1 MSRSFFPL
9 LCAVLLLLPGCR
21 KPDVVAAETVVE
33 ITTTEFV
40 PNTDIEAVRKTAQVL
55 IGFQQTSPIIENALM
70 GMKIGETKTVRL
82 KAADGPYG
90 EYNPYAVQEIPKSM
104 VPEGQQI
111 KVGAAFSAN
120 TPALAVPV
128 SARIVEVKDKS
139 IIVDFNH
146 PFAGKDLSI
155 AIEVLKIRAATRQEL
170 DRVLSTGQELSAP

>member
-1 MSRSFFPL
+1 MRRIFLPFIG
-9 LCAVLLLLPGCR
+9 AALLLLPGCS
-21 KPDVVAAETVVE
+21 KPDVVAAKTVVE
-33 ITTTEFV
+33 LTMTEFV
-40 PNTDIEAVRKTAQVL
+40 PDSDLEAVRRTTQVL
-55 IGFQQTSPIIENALM
+55 IGFQQTSPVIENALM
-70 GMKIGETKTVRL
+70 GMKAGDRKTVELR
-82 KAADGPYG
+82 AADGPYG

-104 VPEGQQI
+104 VPKGQQI

-155 AIEVLKIRAATRQEL
+155 AIEVLKIRGATRQEL
-170 DRVLSTGQELSAP
+170 DRVLSTGQELSTP

>member
-1 MSRSFFPL
+1 MIS
-9 LCAVLLLLPGCR
+9 AALLLLPGCR
-21 KPDVVAAETVVE
+21 KPTVVIAKTVVE
-33 ITTTEFV
+33 LTVTEFV
-40 PNTDIEAVRKTAQVL
+40 PNSDLEAVRKTSQVL
-55 IGFQQTSPIIENALM
+55 IGFQQTSPVIENALM
-70 GMKIGETKTVRL
+70 GMRAGDRKTVKL
-82 KAADGPYG
+82 NAADGPYG
-90 EYNPYAVQEIPKSM
+90 EYNPYAVQEILKSM

-155 AIEVLKIRAATRQEL
+155 AIEVLKIRDATRQEM